1 MKKFNVLI
9 YVNEEKD
16 PAHVYESELEKVLSV
31 HGVGYKVICEKT
43 ETDGSGYDALFVI
56 GGDGTILRRTE
67 YANRYSLPI
76 IGINAGKLGFLSEF
90 EPSEIESAVKAF
102 VSGEMEKDCRAT
114 LEVVY
119 DGKKHLGL
127 NDAVVHRIY
136 NDSHGM
142 IISNTVSI
150 DGTPIGPIVGD
161 GVIVCTPTGSTAYS
175 LSVGGAILAP
185 GINAFSV
192 TPIAAHSF
200 SQRPV
205 IFSAES
211 ACAITYEGGSSAGL
225 FIDGNL
231 ISTLKKGERIY
242 IKKSD
247 RPTVFLRK
255 KNYAFY
261 EKLLCKLKDT
271 AGF

>member
-119 DGKKHLGL
+119 DGKK
-127 NDAVVHRIY
+127 
-136 NDSHGM
+136 
-142 IISNTVSI
+142 
-150 DGTPIGPIVGD
+150 
-161 GVIVCTPTGSTAYS
+161 
-175 LSVGGAILAP
+175 
-185 GINAFSV
+185 
-192 TPIAAHSF
+192 
-200 SQRPV
+200 
-205 IFSAES
+205 
-211 ACAITYEGGSSAGL
+211 
-225 FIDGNL
+225 
-231 ISTLKKGERIY
+231 
-242 IKKSD
+242 
-247 RPTVFLRK
+247 
-255 KNYAFY
+255 KN
-261 EKLLCKLKDT
+261 
-271 AGF
+271 GQ